1 MRALLRSVIPLLC
14 IYLVASPSFR
24 LFAQDANLPSAVRVG
39 IMLDSPKAR
48 IQNLLPQLRER
59 ARRIATEKKRN
70 IAAVILVANG
80 DSAVR
85 VAKAANCNYLLR
97 MNVDLLNE
105 VSFGSG
111 SQGPDV
117 NHTGMERAVDGRIVI
132 TYRLQSLSDDNIL
145 AEERH
150 TLEDL
155 EYPMDPNPSA
165 FETVVSRAVESA
177 TAACMS
183 KLKKKM

>member
-1 MRALLRSVIPLLC
+1 MRARLRSVIPLLC

-24 LFAQDANLPSAVRVG
+24 LFAQDANLASAVRVG
-39 IMLDSPKAR
+39 IMLESPKAR

-85 VAKAANCNYLLR
+85 IAKAANCNYLVR

-105 VSFGSG
+105 VSLGSG
-111 SQGPDV
+111 TQGPDV

-132 TYRLQSLSDDNIL
+132 TYRLQSLNDDNIL
-145 AEERH
+145 AEDRH